1 MATLLQCFTYT
12 DQHLNEVEE
21 GREPI
26 YRSWS
31 GSIVLSSGKEASY
44 SGIGVQD
51 FISHHLFSFRGSVQD
66 YKIHMDMEIVKF
78 AQEI

>member
-1 MATLLQCFTYT
+1 MATLLQCFTHT

-44 SGIGVQD
+44 TGTGVQD
-51 FISHHLFSFRGSVQD
+51 FSAECG
-66 YKIHMDMEIVKF
+66 YKLGVTN
-78 AQEI
+78 